1 MDLFLFTMQQ
11 LAPALG
17 MLRARGLQPIRSYL
31 ADWLH
36 LHHPQPEPP
45 ALRNGTQLGEELGL
59 NEQQRIRLMFDLED
73 KYGVNFPDEEVP
85 VLLTVQE
92 VEASL
97 MRQCTKRAA

>member
-11 LAPALG
+11 LAPALA
-17 MLRARGLQPIRSYL
+17 MLRAQGLQPLRTYL
-31 ADWLH
+31 ADRLH

-45 ALRNGTQLGEELGL
+45 VLRNDTPLGL

-73 KYGVNFPDEEVP
+73 NYGVKFPDDEVP
-85 VLLTVQE
+85 ALLTVQE

-97 MRQCTKRAA
+97 MRQCTKQVA